1 MYRSMLEKAGVCL
14 CVFMC
19 VCVLQMKLQ
28 QCVIDFAII
37 LITIPSLV
45 VVALLL
51 DCMMNRTG
59 WSEQLETQ
67 IIMAAL
73 AVAFFLICIMISVY
87 LTHRVGNCL
96 WAGPQTDQQSI
107 YSIERGTLDA
117 LPPPS
122 YDTVMSEQAP
132 PSYEKASKIF
142 PPVQEA
148 PPSYAATIALGRADI
163 AAHI

>member
-1 MYRSMLEKAGVCL
+1 
-14 CVFMC
+14 
-19 VCVLQMKLQ
+19 MKLQ
-28 QCVIDFAII
+28 QCVIDFAIV

-51 DCMMNRTG
+51 DTMMNRTG

-67 IIMAAL
+67 LIMAAL

-96 WAGPQTDQQSI
+96 WAGPQPDQQSI
-107 YSIERGTLDA
+107 CSIERGLA
-117 LPPPS
+117 IAPPPS
-122 YDTVMSEQAP
+122 YETVMSEQAHP
-132 PSYEKASKIF
+132 PSYEKISKIF
-142 PPVQEA
+142 PPQEP
-148 PPSYAATIALGRADI
+148 PPSYAATVALGRDV